1 MSDWSDGTIK
11 INKKLIPPWSSQM
24 LKKSAGTERASGR
37 EVAPASEGFVSDN
50 EFTDGDGEMTCQ
62 NKVKLSEPLPKY
74 RFSKGGLACS
84 SKNGLKVGKFRC
96 PLSFT

>member
-1 MSDWSDGTIK
+1 
-11 INKKLIPPWSSQM
+11 M

-74 RFSKGGLACS
+74 RFSKGGLS
-84 SKNGLKVGKFRC
+84 SLFKQKWSEGRKIS
-96 PLSFT
+96 LSPFLYLI